1 MSTRPSTLPSC
12 SQRNRTLVHAY
23 SIPDFKNHFQNS
35 IKLKTTMNTRMYII
49 CMQISI
55 HVVTLY
61 LQKCKRN
68 LDTRF
73 WMLAAL
79 GGEGVKPAVG
89 HRGYRQDFVSFPFG
103 WGSQSVSFHVLIF
116 SSLRWLLLLWST
128 GSRAR
133 GLQ

>member
-1 MSTRPSTLPSC
+1 
-12 SQRNRTLVHAY
+12 
-23 SIPDFKNHFQNS
+23 
-35 IKLKTTMNTRMYII
+35 MNTRMYII
-49 CMQISI
+49 RMQINI
-55 HVVTLY
+55 YVVTLY

-116 SSLRWLLLLWST
+116 FFFSLRWLLLLWST
-128 GSRAR
+128 GSRAC

>member
-1 MSTRPSTLPSC
+1 
-12 SQRNRTLVHAY
+12 
-23 SIPDFKNHFQNS
+23 
-35 IKLKTTMNTRMYII
+35 MNTRMYII

-68 LDTRF
+68 LDTQF